1 VLNARLAAIGTLL
14 LALLVREHTIGAT
27 VIGTQRKPF
36 GWRRHTM
43 QSTEILLSE
52 FTKSLTCINS
62 IGKLIHGTGTTRDVD
77 ATARK
82 LVQRMAEL
90 EHERGRLDR
99 EIHSIRTALSVAGIK
114 PGKSKSGAGF
124 HETTYV
130 SKQPFADMTLTQ
142 CCERI
147 LKDHR
152 TDWLSKG
159 EIQYLI
165 VRGGYKFSTQAPR
178 GSVGI
183 TLQRMSRD
191 GACDAQR
198 MRGVNGNRYRWPQD
212 APQKGADAASTNNDR
227 K

>member
-1 VLNARLAAIGTLL
+1 MFVAFLVFEYPIG
-14 LALLVREHTIGAT
+14 APLVRAQHNSLG
-27 VIGTQRKPF
+27 R
-36 GWRRHTM
+36 RRHTM
-43 QSTEILLSE
+43 QSTEILLAE
-52 FTKSLTCINS
+52 FTKGLTCINS
-62 IGKLIHGTGTTRDVD
+62 IGKLIHDTGTTRDVD

-159 EIQYLI
+159 EIEYLI

-212 APQKGADAASTNNDR
+212 APQKGEDAASTNNDR

>member
-1 VLNARLAAIGTLL
+1 
-14 LALLVREHTIGAT
+14 
-27 VIGTQRKPF
+27 
-36 GWRRHTM
+36 
-43 QSTEILLSE
+43 
-52 FTKSLTCINS
+52 
-62 IGKLIHGTGTTRDVD
+62 
-77 ATARK
+77 
-82 LVQRMAEL
+82 MAEL
-90 EHERGRLDR
+90 EHERGRIDR

-114 PGKSKSGAGF
+114 PGKFKSAIGF

-130 SKQPFADMTLTQ
+130 SKQPFANMTLTQ

-159 EIQYLI
+159 EIEYLI

-191 GACDAQR
+191 GSCDAQR
-198 MRGVNGNRYRWPQD
+198 MRGVTGNRYRWPQD
-212 APQKGADAASTNNDR
+212 AQKGEENAASTKDDR

>member
-1 VLNARLAAIGTLL
+1 MNLT
-14 LALLVREHTIGAT
+14 
-27 VIGTQRKPF
+27 P
-36 GWRRHTM
+36 
-43 QSTEILLSE
+43 STENLLTE
-52 FTKSLTCINS
+52 FTNCLTCINS
-62 IGKLIHGTGTTRDVD
+62 IGKLIHDSDTARDVD

-82 LVQRMAEL
+82 LVKRMAEL
-90 EHERGRLDR
+90 EHERGRIDR

-114 PGKSKSGAGF
+114 PGKYRSGVGF
-124 HETTYV
+124 HETNYV
-130 SKQPFADMTLTQ
+130 FKQPFVDMTLTQ
-142 CCERI
+142 CCEKI

-152 TDWLSKG
+152 ADWLSKG
-159 EIQYLI
+159 EIEYLI
-165 VRGGYKFSTQAPR
+165 VRGGYKFSTQSPR

-212 APQKGADAASTNNDR
+212 APQKGADAASTNDSR

>member
-1 VLNARLAAIGTLL
+1 MNSSPSTENL
-14 LALLVREHTIGAT
+14 LA
-27 VIGTQRKPF
+27 
-36 GWRRHTM
+36 
-43 QSTEILLSE
+43 E

-62 IGKLIHGTGTTRDVD
+62 IDTLIHDTGTTRDVD

-90 EHERGRLDR
+90 EHERGRIDR

-114 PGKSKSGAGF
+114 PGKFKNGVGF
-124 HETTYV
+124 HETNYV

-142 CCERI
+142 CCEQI

-159 EIQYLI
+159 EIEYLI
-165 VRGGYKFSTQAPR
+165 VRGGYKFNTQASR

-183 TLQRMSRD
+183 TLQRMARE
-191 GACDAQR
+191 GLCDANR
-198 MRGVNGNRYRWPQD
+198 TRGNSGNRYRWPQD
-212 APQKGADAASTNNDR
+212 EPQKGANAASTNDSH